1 MSNKISKILS
11 IVATTFIV
19 LVILCAAVVTF
30 LFYNAKQGKEV
41 PSPLGFT
48 AYAIQTDSMEDEI
61 MVGDFI
67 IGKKCDPKDLEVEDI
82 ISFYTIDSNGQTFIN
97 THRIVEIIDNGSGR
111 VFVTKGDNTPD
122 IDPRKVYEGD
132 IVSKY
137 TGFRIPLLGKIL
149 TFLSGQL
156 GFFLCIVL
164 PVLLYTIWEVYKLI
178 KVVMHNQ
185 KVKLINEVNDETS
198 DAVKEAIIA
207 QYLQQQQEAAEKAEQ
222 EKEEK

>member
-1 MSNKISKILS
+1 MSKKLYKTLS
-11 IVATTFIV
+11 IVATSFIV
-19 LVILCAAVVTF
+19 LIMLFAIVITF
-30 LFYNAKQGKEV
+30 MFYNAKQGKEV
-41 PSPLGFT
+41 PSPFGLT
-48 AYAIQTDSMEDEI
+48 AFAIQTDSMEDQI
-61 MVGDFI
+61 KVGDFI
-67 IGKKCDPKDLEVEDI
+67 IGKKVNADDLVVGDV
-82 ISFYTIDSNGQTFIN
+82 ISFHTIDNNGNPFIN
-97 THRIVEIIDNGSGR
+97 THRIVEIIESGTDR
-111 VFVTKGDNTPD
+111 VFVTKGDNSLD
-122 IDPRKVYEGD
+122 VDPRKVYEGD

-185 KVKLINEVNDETS
+185 KVKLMTEVNSETS

-207 QYLQQQQEAAEKAEQ
+207 EYLAKQKEAEEQQ
-222 EKEEK
+222 KEEK